1 VRQVTGSNG
10 RAALRDALL
19 LGQRELTASFRTL
32 PPRTL
37 KAGEILAA
45 TGSGN
50 VIYHLIA
57 GWAFRFRSFS
67 DGHQA
72 IVDFYLPGEII
83 GLDGIFRTRPLEGV
97 MTLTSTS
104 VEAIDEEGALTSLM
118 MCKPVSLY
126 IALLLGRRQ
135 RRTDGLL
142 AAMSSLDA
150 RGRVATMVLDFYMR
164 LSRQRLITG
173 STFTLP
179 LTQLQI
185 GAYLGLTVAHVNRVL
200 RSLRDERIVIL
211 EKHSLTI
218 LNVERLR
225 MLARSDQILPSMAAG
240 SCGRSLDEP
249 MSWKVGLRE
258 ERSIPAI

>member
-1 VRQVTGSNG
+1 
-10 RAALRDALL
+10 
-19 LGQRELTASFRTL
+19 L

-37 KAGEILAA
+37 KAGEVLAA
-45 TGSGN
+45 TAHSGN
-50 VIYHLIA
+50 VIYHLLA

-104 VEAIDEEGALTSLM
+104 VEAIDEEDALTGLM
-118 MCKPVSLY
+118 MCKPVALY
-126 IALLLGRRQ
+126 IAWLLGQRQ

-142 AAMSSLDA
+142 AAISSLDA

-164 LSRQRLITG
+164 LSRQRLTTG
-173 STFTLP
+173 SSFTLP

-200 RSLRDERIVIL
+200 RSLRDERTVIF
-211 EKHSLTI
+211 EKHSVTI
-218 LNVERLR
+218 LNIERLR
-225 MLARSDQILPSMAAG
+225 TLAQSGQIAAPMAG
-240 SCGRSLDEP
+240 PCGRSLEETMP
-249 MSWKVGLRE
+249 GKVGLRE
-258 ERSIPAI
+258 ERSMPVTKPSDWRESFDRL

>member
-1 VRQVTGSNG
+1 
-10 RAALRDALL
+10 
-19 LGQRELTASFRTL
+19 L

-37 KAGEILAA
+37 KAGEVLAA
-45 TGSGN
+45 TAHSGN
-50 VIYHLIA
+50 VIYHLLA

-126 IALLLGRRQ
+126 IAWLLGRRQ

-164 LSRQRLITG
+164 LSRQRLTTG
-173 STFTLP
+173 SSFTLP

-200 RSLRDERIVIL
+200 RSLRDERTVIF
-211 EKHSLTI
+211 EKHSVTI
-218 LNVERLR
+218 LNIERLR
-225 MLARSDQILPSMAAG
+225 TLAQSGQIAAPMAG
-240 SCGRSLDEP
+240 PCGRSLEETMP
-249 MSWKVGLRE
+249 GKVGLRE
-258 ERSIPAI
+258 ERSMPVTKPSDWRESFDRL